1 MKISKEYHDMIRNW
15 LSDNLIPIKSI
26 NHNVNTAHIREA
38 FMSSNFYDE
47 GRYMYI
53 DNDTINDI
61 MLELGFKAAKF
72 ANDPY
77 LEYAVS
83 QDSPAFLKEKKARG
97 KR

>member
-1 MKISKEYHDMIRNW
+1 MIRDW
-15 LSDNLIPIKSI
+15 LFDNLIPIKSI
-26 NHNVNTAHIREA
+26 NYKIDTSHIREA
-38 FMSSNFYDE
+38 FISSNVDE
-47 GRYMYI
+47 EDEPAYI

-77 LEYAVS
+77 LAYAVS
-83 QDSPAFLKEKKARG
+83 QDSPAFLKEKKAHG

>member
-1 MKISKEYHDMIRNW
+1 MKISKEYHDIISNW

-26 NHNVNTAHIREA
+26 NYKIDTSNIREA
-38 FMSSNFYDE
+38 FISSNLDE
-47 GRYMYI
+47 EGYPAYI

-77 LEYAVS
+77 LAYAVS
-83 QDSPAFLKEKKARG
+83 QDSPAFLKDKKAHD
-97 KR
+97 KH